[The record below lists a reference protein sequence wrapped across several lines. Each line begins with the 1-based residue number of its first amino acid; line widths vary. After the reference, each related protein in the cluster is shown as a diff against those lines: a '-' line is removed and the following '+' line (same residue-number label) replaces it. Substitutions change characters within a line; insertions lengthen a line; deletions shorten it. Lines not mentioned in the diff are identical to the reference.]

1 MESNMAG
8 VVYGG
13 KFEQTMNEL
22 CSPKNIAATAKKFA
36 KLEKQHGP
44 YSFGKFAKL
53 LMPKPDEFANWEKDS
68 GGISESIRQR
78 LTEII
83 STNLRSAT
91 PLPVVLK
98 VGENVDATHDLIVRT
113 FAHKGNIY
121 MGIHMLCPNTSLK

>member
-1 MESNMAG
+1 MAG

-22 CSPKNIAATAKKFA
+22 CSSKNIAATAKKFTE
-36 KLEKQHGP
+36 LENQHGP

-53 LMPKPDEFANWEKDS
+53 LMPNPDEFANWEKDA
-68 GGISESIRQR
+68 GGIPEPIRNR

-83 STNLRSAT
+83 SANLRSTA

-98 VGENVDATHDLIVRT
+98 VGDNVDATHDLIVRT
-113 FAHKGNIY
+113 FAHNGNIHI
-121 MGIHMLCPNTSLK
+121 GIHMLCPNPELK

>member
-1 MESNMAG
+1 MAG

-22 CSPKNIAATAKKFA
+22 CSPYNIAATAKKFA
-36 KLEKQHGP
+36 DLERQHGP
-44 YSFGKFAKL
+44 YNFGRFARL
-53 LMPKPDEFANWEKDS
+53 LMPNPSDFANWEKDA
-68 GGISESIRQR
+68 GGIPEPIRDR

-83 STNLRSAT
+83 SANLRSAT

-98 VGENVDATHDLIVRT
+98 VGDNVDTTHQLIVKA

-121 MGIHMLCPNTSLK
+121 IGIHMLCPNPELK

>member
-1 MESNMAG
+1 MAG

-22 CSPKNIAATAKKFA
+22 CSPNNIAATAKKFA
-36 KLEKQHGP
+36 DLERQHGP
-44 YSFGKFAKL
+44 YNFGRFARL
-53 LMPKPDEFANWEKDS
+53 LMPNPSDFANWEKDA
-68 GGISESIRQR
+68 GGIPEPIRDR

-83 STNLRSAT
+83 SANLRSAT

-98 VGENVDATHDLIVRT
+98 VGDNVDTTHQLIVKA

-121 MGIHMLCPNTSLK
+121 IGIHMLCPNPELK

>member
-1 MESNMAG
+1 MI
-8 VVYGG
+8 VYGG

-22 CSPKNIAATAKKFA
+22 CHPNNIAKTAKRFA
-36 KLEKQHGP
+36 ELERQNGP

-53 LMPKPDEFANWEKDS
+53 MMPSPDEYANWEKDS
-68 GGISESIRQR
+68 GGIPESIRQR

-83 STNLRSAT
+83 STNLRSAA

-113 FAHKGNIY
+113 FAHNGSIY

>member
-1 MESNMAG
+1 MAG

-22 CSPKNIAATAKKFA
+22 CSPNNIAATAKKFA
-36 KLEKQHGP
+36 DLERQHGP
-44 YSFGKFAKL
+44 YNFGRFARL
-53 LMPKPDEFANWEKDS
+53 LMPNPSDFANWEKDA
-68 GGISESIRQR
+68 GGIPEPIRDR

-83 STNLRSAT
+83 SANLRSAT

-98 VGENVDATHDLIVRT
+98 VGDNVDTTHELIVKA

-121 MGIHMLCPNTSLK
+121 IGIHMLCPNPELK

>member
-1 MESNMAG
+1 MAG

-22 CSPKNIAATAKKFA
+22 CSPNNIAATAKKFA
-36 KLEKQHGP
+36 NLERQHGP
-44 YSFGKFAKL
+44 YNFGRFARL
-53 LMPKPDEFANWEKDS
+53 LMPNPSDFANWEKDA
-68 GGISESIRQR
+68 GGIPEPIRDR

-83 STNLRSAT
+83 SANLRSAT

-98 VGENVDATHDLIVRT
+98 VGDNVDTTHELIVKA

-121 MGIHMLCPNTSLK
+121 IGIHMLCPNPELK

>member
-1 MESNMAG
+1 MSG

-13 KFEQTMNEL
+13 KFEQTMNDL
-22 CSPKNIAATAKKFA
+22 CNPNNVAATAKKFA
-36 KLEKQHGP
+36 ALEQQHGP

-53 LMPKPDEFANWEKDS
+53 LMPNPGAFANWDQDS
-68 GGISESIRQR
+68 GGIPEPIRNR

-91 PLPVVLK
+91 PLPVILK

-113 FAHKGNIY
+113 FAHNGSIY
-121 MGIHMLCPNTSLK
+121 MGIHMLCPNTSL

>member
-1 MESNMAG
+1 MSG

-22 CSPKNIAATAKKFA
+22 CSPNNITATAKKFA
-36 KLEKQHGP
+36 DLEKQHGP
-44 YSFGKFAKL
+44 YNFGRFARL
-53 LMPKPDEFANWEKDS
+53 LMPNPSDFANWEKDA
-68 GGISESIRQR
+68 GGIPEPIRNR

-83 STNLRSAT
+83 SANLRSAT

-98 VGENVDATHDLIVRT
+98 VGENVDATHDLIVKT

-121 MGIHMLCPNTSLK
+121 IGIHMLCPNPELK